1 MSWKK
6 ARAGDERETVLIC
19 TATQFR
25 EIADAITELIARMEA
40 DYVAQGRS
48 KEEAI
53 FIFINCTIGHLEV
66 SWEIKGG
73 GGAWFDDDWP
83 PYYLELRELWWESE
97 EHRDGLDH
105 FNLQAHFAICSC
117 VEDML
122 IAAEQAEQPEPYEV
136 YELFEGSTNGSQR
149 VLV

>member
-6 ARAGDERETVLIC
+6 ARAGDERETVLMC

-53 FIFINCTIGHLEV
+53 FIDVNCTIGHLMFL
-66 SWEIKGG
+66 WDNKGG
-73 GGAWFDDDWP
+73 GALNFSDDWP

-97 EHRDGLDH
+97 EHRDGAGH
-105 FNLQAHFAICSC
+105 FNRRTRRAIYLA
-117 VEDML
+117 VKNML
-122 IAAEQAEQPEPYEV
+122 IAAERAGNAEPYEV
-136 YELFEGSTNGSQR
+136 YHLFEGRNSRSQR